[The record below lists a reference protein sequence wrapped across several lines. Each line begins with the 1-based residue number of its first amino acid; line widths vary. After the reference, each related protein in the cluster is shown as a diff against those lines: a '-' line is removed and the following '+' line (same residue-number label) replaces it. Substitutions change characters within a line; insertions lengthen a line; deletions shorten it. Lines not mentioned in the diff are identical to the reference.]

1 MDISSH
7 DKGNDV
13 PAISNALD
21 HTPREKDMDY
31 AYGNRVLQV
40 DKYYSINCLLCLYN
54 NNYYITKSNT

>member
-1 MDISSH
+1 MDISSQ

-21 HTPREKDMDY
+21 HTLREKDMDY

-40 DKYYSINCLLCLYN
+40 DQYYKINCRIC
-54 NNYYITKSNT
+54 